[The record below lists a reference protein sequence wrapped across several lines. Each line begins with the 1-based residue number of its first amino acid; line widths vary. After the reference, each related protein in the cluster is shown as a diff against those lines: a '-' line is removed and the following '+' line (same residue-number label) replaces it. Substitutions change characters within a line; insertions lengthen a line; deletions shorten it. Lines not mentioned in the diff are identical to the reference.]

1 MPVYLHM
8 KQIHFLNNSTMK
20 SNLLLV
26 LGTLLLWA
34 PLVVA
39 QDAETEVR
47 ALITQRD
54 QEIKAA
60 VRGMKEDPAL
70 QEVARSLIND
80 QIDFEEMGRLSLGR
94 YYEDISVQQ
103 RQDFVEVFGEIVRSQ
118 SLGDLSVY
126 EAPVTIGTV
135 VVRDNKASVS
145 TVAEIRGTDVEVSY
159 QLHRKGDKWWLYDII
174 IDGVGTVEGYSVSFQ
189 TYVRKRGF
197 DAFMQ
202 SLRKRLAT
210 TE

>member
-1 MPVYLHM
+1 MLVYLHM
-8 KQIHFLNNSTMK
+8 KQIRFLNNSTMK

-103 RQDFVEVFGEIVRSQ
+103 RQDFVEIFGEIVRSQ

-159 QLHRKGDKWWLYDII
+159 QLHRKGGKWWLYDII

>member
-1 MPVYLHM
+1 M
-8 KQIHFLNNSTMK
+8 
-20 SNLLLV
+20 
-26 LGTLLLWA
+26 LWA

-39 QDAETEVR
+39 QDAEMGVR
-47 ALITQRD
+47 TLITQRD

-94 YYEDISVQQ
+94 YYEDISAQQ
-103 RQDFVEVFGEIVRSQ
+103 RQDFIEVFGEIVRSQ

-126 EAPVTIGTV
+126 EAPVTIGSV
-135 VVRDNKASVS
+135 VVKDNKASVS
-145 TVAEIRGTDVEVSY
+145 TIAEIRGADVEVLY
-159 QLHRKGDKWWLYDII
+159 KLHQKGDKWWLYDII

-202 SLRKRLAT
+202 SLRKRLAA

>member
-1 MPVYLHM
+1 MLVYLHM
-8 KQIHFLNNSTMK
+8 KQIRFLNNSTMK

-103 RQDFVEVFGEIVRSQ
+103 RQDFVEIFGEIVRSQ

-135 VVRDNKASVS
+135 MVRDNKASVS

-159 QLHRKGDKWWLYDII
+159 QLHRKGGKWWLYDII

>member
-1 MPVYLHM
+1 M
-8 KQIHFLNNSTMK
+8 KQIHFLNSSTMK

-26 LGTLLLWA
+26 LGALLLWA

-126 EAPVTIGTV
+126 EAPVTIESV

>member
-1 MPVYLHM
+1 M

-26 LGTLLLWA
+26 LGILLLWA

-94 YYEDISVQQ
+94 YYEDISAQQ

-126 EAPVTIGTV
+126 EAPVTVGSV
-135 VVRDNKASVS
+135 VVKDNKASVS
-145 TVAEIRGTDVEVSY
+145 TIAEIRGADVDVSY
-159 QLHRKGDKWWLYDII
+159 KLHRKGGKWWLYDII

>member
-1 MPVYLHM
+1 MLVYSHM
-8 KQIHFLNNSTMK
+8 KQIHFLNNGTMR
-20 SNLLLV
+20 SNLLFV

-47 ALITQRD
+47 TLITQRD

-94 YYEDISVQQ
+94 YYEDLSAEQ
-103 RQDFVEVFGEIVRSQ
+103 RQDFIEVFGEIVRSQ

-126 EAPVTIGTV
+126 EAPVTIKSV
-135 VVRDNKASVS
+135 VVKDNKASVS
-145 TVAEIRGTDVEVSY
+145 TTAEIREAEIEVLY
-159 QLHRKGDKWWLYDII
+159 QLHQKGDKWWLYDIV
-174 IDGVGTVEGYSVSFQ
+174 IDEVGTVEGYSVSFQ

-202 SLRKRLAT
+202 SLRKKLAA

>member
-39 QDAETEVR
+39 QDTETEVR
-47 ALITQRD
+47 TLITQRD

-94 YYEDISVQQ
+94 YYEDISEQQ

-126 EAPVTIGTV
+126 EAPVTVESV

-145 TVAEIRGTDVEVSY
+145 TIAEIRGTDVEVLY

-174 IDGVGTVEGYSVSFQ
+174 IDGVGTIEGYSVSFQ

>member
-1 MPVYLHM
+1 M
-8 KQIHFLNNSTMK
+8 KQIRFLNNSTMK

-103 RQDFVEVFGEIVRSQ
+103 RQDFVEIFGEIVRSQ

-135 VVRDNKASVS
+135 MVRDNKASVS

-159 QLHRKGDKWWLYDII
+159 QLHRKGGKWWLYDII

>member
-80 QIDFEEMGRLSLGR
+80 QIDFKAMGRLSLGR
-94 YYEDISVQQ
+94 YYEDISAQQ
-103 RQDFVEVFGEIVRSQ
+103 RQDFIEVFGEIVRSQ

-126 EAPVTIGTV
+126 EAPVTVESV
-135 VVRDNKASVS
+135 VVKDNNASVS
-145 TVAEIRGTDVEVSY
+145 TIAEIRGSDVEVLY
-159 QLHRKGDKWWLYDII
+159 KLHQKGDKWWLYDII

-202 SLRKRLAT
+202 SLRKKLAT

>member
-20 SNLLLV
+20 SNLLLI

-94 YYEDISVQQ
+94 YYEDISAQQ

-202 SLRKRLAT
+202 SLRKRLTT

>member
-1 MPVYLHM
+1 M

>member
-1 MPVYLHM
+1 
-8 KQIHFLNNSTMK
+8 MK

-94 YYEDISVQQ
+94 YYEDISEQQ

-126 EAPVTIGTV
+126 EAPVTIESV
-135 VVRDNKASVS
+135 VIKDNKASVS
-145 TVAEIRGTDVEVSY
+145 TIAEIRGTDVEVLY